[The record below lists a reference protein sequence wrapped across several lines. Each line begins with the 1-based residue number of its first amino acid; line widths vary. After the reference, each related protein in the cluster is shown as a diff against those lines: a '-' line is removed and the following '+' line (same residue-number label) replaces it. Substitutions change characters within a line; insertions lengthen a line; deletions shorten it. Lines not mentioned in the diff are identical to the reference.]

1 MKLSSVIQNP
11 AHFPAH
17 SGRCSNHSLNGET
30 VVLLLPDFFSL
41 KRNKDKE
48 KKQHTHFKIPP
59 KKPAVS
65 LIIMEENLDGDVS
78 ARQGKEPIALNE
90 T

>member
-1 MKLSSVIQNP
+1 M
-11 AHFPAH
+11 
-17 SGRCSNHSLNGET
+17 
-30 VVLLLPDFFSL
+30 LLPDFFSL

-48 KKQHTHFKIPP
+48 KKKQHTHFKIPP

>member
-1 MKLSSVIQNP
+1 MGPGRVEGFQLECVHACRFLVS
-11 AHFPAH
+11 HFLT
-17 SGRCSNHSLNGET
+17 SNCK
-30 VVLLLPDFFSL
+30 L
-41 KRNKDKE
+41 KR
-48 KKQHTHFKIPP
+48 KKNQHTHFKIPP